1 MRVGECRF
9 AGEGSPLSEIGR
21 TDDVCPSCLAQLER
35 RPKRKTACPACGAD
49 IFVRTRL
56 VDGASVLVDDAGRR
70 EIEAQ
75 RRARAWIEKPF
86 TPEETEAQRTH
97 LARHRDATLKS
108 ARSAIDLG
116 IDLSLIILAAPHACP
131 VALAQS
137 GRLYT
142 PDELPP
148 LPMPDCS
155 LNPKCSCCYST
166 EIAESSP
173 RKSTGE
179 VDREYDEALAGL
191 DPQSARQI
199 NSMVESAI
207 RGFGIEPKPNR
218 WSEASPDKSASR
230 PTASAQRPNSPPSS
244 LADPGQPCPLPAR
257 SRGDRT
263 LLGWLRRLF
272 K

>member
-1 MRVGECRF
+1 M
-9 AGEGSPLSEIGR
+9 AEIGR
-21 TDDVCPSCLAQLER
+21 TDDVCPSCLAKLEH

-86 TPEETEAQRTH
+86 TPEETEAQLTH

-131 VALAQS
+131 AALAQT
-137 GRLYT
+137 GRHYT

-155 LNPKCSCCYST
+155 LSPKCSCCYST
-166 EIAESSP
+166 EIAEVSP
-173 RKSTGE
+173 RKSTAE
-179 VDREYDEALAGL
+179 VNRDYDEALAGL

-207 RGFGIEPKPNR
+207 RGFGIEPNPTR
-218 WSEASPDKSASR
+218 WSEASTGKSVQQPR
-230 PTASAQRPNSPPSS
+230 ASAQRPNSPPSP
-244 LADPGQPCPLPAR
+244 LAGHGQSGAR
-257 SRGDRT
+257 QEHSGADRK
-263 LLGWLRRLF
+263 LFGWLRSLF